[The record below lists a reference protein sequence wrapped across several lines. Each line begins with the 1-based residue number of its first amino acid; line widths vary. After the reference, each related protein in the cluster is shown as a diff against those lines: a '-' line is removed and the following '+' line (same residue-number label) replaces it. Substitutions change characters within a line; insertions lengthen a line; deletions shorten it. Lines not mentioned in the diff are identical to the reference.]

1 VLLKVIAA
9 MCTRPPVGWTDC
21 PRDRIAAGRK
31 GGSVLVQRTESPVAA
46 AACADYDFEAVRG
59 AVREVLAPL
68 GGMAA
73 FVCPGERIAIKPNLL
88 IGTAPERAITTHP
101 NVLAAVALEVRDA
114 GATPVLVDGPG
125 TGVAHAAPV
134 IARAFRLA
142 GYREV
147 ADRYGLE
154 ISLDTGWRTVSNPE
168 AVWAK
173 RLEVMSPILD
183 ADGVINVPKL
193 KTHMF
198 MTLTAATKNLFGVIP
213 GLNKAAYHGKLPE
226 PRRFAD
232 MLLDVAYFVRPRLH
246 LVDGI
251 TALEGN
257 GPGTGGSPRDLGVLV
272 AGADPVAVDVACCR
286 ITGLDC
292 ASVPILVAARDRGLW
307 SGREQDVETLGV
319 PIAAL
324 AVHDFVGPAPYEGIG
339 LGNGGLLEA
348 PLRWIL
354 HRYNRMP
361 RPKAG
366 RCTLC
371 GACERA
377 CPEGAITLDQS
388 KKVAQVDDSL
398 CIRCYCCHEMC
409 PEAAIDLEY
418 SALGRLVA
426 TTGLLK

>member
-1 VLLKVIAA
+1 
-9 MCTRPPVGWTDC
+9 VGETQT
-21 PRDRIAAGRK
+21 A
-31 GGSVLVQRTESPVAA
+31 VAA
-46 AACADYDFEAVRG
+46 VACGDYEFEAVRA

-73 FVCPGERIAIKPNLL
+73 FVRPGERIAIKPNLL
-88 IGTAPERAITTHP
+88 MGTDPERAITTHP
-101 NVLAAVALEVRDA
+101 AVLAAVALEVRDA

-125 TGVAHAAPV
+125 TGVVHAAPV
-134 IARAFRLA
+134 IERAFRQA
-142 GYREV
+142 GYREI
-147 ADRYGLE
+147 ADRHGIE
-154 ISLDTGWRTVSNPE
+154 ISLDTGWRSVSNPE

-193 KTHMF
+193 KTHMY

-246 LVDGI
+246 IVDAI

-257 GPGTGGSPRDLGVLV
+257 GPGTGGSPRKVGALI
-272 AGADPVAVDVACCR
+272 AGPDPTAVDVVCCR

-292 ASVPILVAARDRGLW
+292 ATVPTLVAAKDRGLW
-307 SGREQDVETLGV
+307 NGRVADVDTLGTPV
-319 PIAAL
+319 SDL
-324 AVHDFVGPAPYEGIG
+324 MVDGFVKPAPYEGIG
-339 LGNGGLLEA
+339 LGSGGRFDGLL
-348 PLRWIL
+348 RGVL
-354 HRYNRMP
+354 HRFNRMP
-361 RPKAG
+361 RPKKD

-371 GACERA
+371 AACERA
-377 CPEGAITLDQS
+377 CPNQAITLD
-388 KKVAQVDDSL
+388 KRAKVARVDDEK

-409 PEAAIDLEY
+409 PQAAIDLEY
-418 SALGRLVA
+418 SLLGRVVKL
-426 TTGLLK
+426 TGLLK